1 MKKQIKGVL
10 VNTQT
15 NEIAPYSF
23 ECEEQENG
31 KTTFLPNMYA
41 LLNCGCIDIVTR
53 MFGDYALDIVCDDEG
68 LFKEDNK
75 VSILTFSGKQLVE
88 QIVGN
93 VFICKANDE
102 GESVSL
108 TEEETQAVLTQVGI
122 LKSEMRKVLVAR
134 V

>member
-1 MKKQIKGVL
+1 MKKEIKGVL
-10 VNTQT
+10 VNAQ
-15 NEIAPYSF
+15 EIKPYSF
-23 ECEEQENG
+23 EYEEDKNG

-41 LLNCGCIDIVTR
+41 LLNCDCIDIATR

-68 LFKEDNK
+68 LFKENNF
-75 VSILTFSGKQLVE
+75 VSILTFSGQELVE

-102 GESVSL
+102 GESISL
-108 TEEETQAVLTQVGI
+108 TDEEIAEVMCSIGRVNLNGETT
-122 LKSEMRKVLVAR
+122 KVLVAR